1 MESMSTAHQ
10 KMNPACNEMN
20 CTPKM
25 CRFHNVVDVKCVLFI
40 FFDKYS
46 FHFGGIRLE
55 GTRSDE

>member
-1 MESMSTAHQ
+1 MESMSSAHQ

-25 CRFHNVVDVKCVLFI
+25 CRIHIVGDVKCVLII
-40 FFDKYS
+40 FFDTYLL
-46 FHFGGIRLE
+46 HFGRIRLE